1 MWKYSLH
8 AAVAL
13 IVIAVMAFLV
23 LNKKK
28 EKFSIPDVWSNLTT
42 AVNDLVKNKPELS
55 KKGLTA
61 AITNLAAKENPK
73 PNSPKAGFEALIGEE
88 ADDSKYTPGF
98 YKIQKRFP
106 ALTKRKPRMYD
117 LEG

>member
-8 AAVAL
+8 ATVAL
-13 IVIAVMAFLV
+13 IVIAIVAFLV
-23 LNKKK
+23 LKKK
-28 EKFSIPDVWSNLTT
+28 EKFSMPNFLNNLP
-42 AVNDLVKNKPELS
+42 AALNDLVKSKPELS

-73 PNSPKAGFEALIGEE
+73 PNSPKAGFETLLGEE